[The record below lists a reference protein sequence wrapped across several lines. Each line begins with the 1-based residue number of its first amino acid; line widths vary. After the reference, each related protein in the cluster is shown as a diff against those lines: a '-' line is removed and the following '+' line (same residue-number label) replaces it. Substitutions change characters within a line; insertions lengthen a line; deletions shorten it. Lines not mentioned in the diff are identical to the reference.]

1 MKLNR
6 LSSYF
11 VTLGVFLML
20 TVAVVAGQARA
31 TQQRLLAEF
40 QPAVKDVAGQV
51 LINATRRLDDSGAN
65 SPLTGHE

>member
-31 TQQRLLAEF
+31 TEQRLLAEF
-40 QPAVKDVAGQV
+40 QPVVKDVAGQV
-51 LINATRRLDDSGAN
+51 LINATLRLDDNGTDST
-65 SPLTGHE
+65 LTGHE